1 MAATACT
8 SQLGASFI
16 AASAS
21 RYANGGTGGKSDS
34 DQRVGRTLWTASSL
48 SPFFSPEKFSLT
60 RGALHAEET
69 RPFFL
74 MPQEKG
80 HSSLP
85 MLATVVPLE

>member
-1 MAATACT
+1 V
-8 SQLGASFI
+8 
-16 AASAS
+16 
-21 RYANGGTGGKSDS
+21 RKSDT
-34 DQRVGRTLWTASSL
+34 DQMVGRTLWAPAIP
-48 SPFFSPEKFSLT
+48 PFFSSETFSLT

-74 MPQEKG
+74 MRRYFPQEKG